1 MVNLLL
7 ADCHTWF
14 FGPAA
19 DGVVL
24 YDPGENHRQTA

>member
-14 FGPAA
+14 FGPAN
-19 DGVVL
+19 GVVL